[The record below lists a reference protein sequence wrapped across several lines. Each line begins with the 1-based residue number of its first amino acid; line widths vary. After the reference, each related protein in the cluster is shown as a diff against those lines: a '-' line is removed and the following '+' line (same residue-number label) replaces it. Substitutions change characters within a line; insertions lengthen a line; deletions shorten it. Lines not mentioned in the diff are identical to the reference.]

1 MPSFKTDQALWYN
14 VGVWGELGYA
24 VPNFGDDAVTLN
36 EGIHYLTSV
45 VGRNLSAIMH
55 HPDVDLRTPPSIN
68 TLLRLHKLIVRSR
81 QILSGRD
88 VAPGEPDM
96 ESVHTSPA
104 AMVHLIYPVPYFKVR
119 NHHLKHYCGLILNA
133 LAEMMQHTENRK
145 PYEISTRF
153 SGVVGQY
160 LHRVYR
166 LMATELFGIDPEKAK
181 ALDFTLTEADL
192 KAYDPG
198 KWFTSTEMIDTVAP
212 LHLVPTEDD
221 LLLLTDGIPAMQLVG
236 LSAYP
241 SGAAINA
248 GVLAGGG
255 GASSATNSGN
265 ASFAPA
271 PAL

>member
-1 MPSFKTDQALWYN
+1 MPTFKTDQALWYN

-24 VPNFGDDAVTLN
+24 VPNFGDDPTTLN
-36 EGIHYLTSV
+36 DGIHYLTTV
-45 VGRNLSAIMH
+45 VGRNLSAVMH
-55 HPDVDLRTPPSIN
+55 HPDCDLRTPPSIN
-68 TLLRLHKLIVRSR
+68 TLTRLHKLILRAR

-104 AMVHLIYPVPYFKVR
+104 TMVHLIYPVPYFKVR
-119 NHHLKHYCGLILNA
+119 NHHLKQYCGLILNA

-153 SGVVGQY
+153 SGMTGQY
-160 LHRVYR
+160 FHRVYR

-181 ALDFTLTEADL
+181 ALDFTLTDADL

-198 KWFTSTEMIDTVAP
+198 KWFTSTEMIDTVSP

-221 LLLLTDGIPAMQLVG
+221 LVVLTDGIPATQLVG

-248 GVLAGGG
+248 GIIG
-255 GASSATNSGN
+255 GAATANATSA
-265 ASFAPA
+265 AAFAAPPA
-271 PAL
+271 P

>member
-1 MPSFKTDQALWYN
+1 
-14 VGVWGELGYA
+14 
-24 VPNFGDDAVTLN
+24 
-36 EGIHYLTSV
+36 
-45 VGRNLSAIMH
+45 
-55 HPDVDLRTPPSIN
+55 
-68 TLLRLHKLIVRSR
+68 
-81 QILSGRD
+81 
-88 VAPGEPDM
+88 M

-104 AMVHLIYPVPYFKVR
+104 AMVHLIFPVPYFKVR
-119 NHHLKHYCGLILNA
+119 NHHLKQYFGLILNA

-166 LMATELFGIDPEKAK
+166 LMATELFGVEPERAK
-181 ALDFTLTEADL
+181 ALDFTLTAAELA
-192 KAYDPG
+192 AYDPG

-212 LHLVPTEDD
+212 LQLVPTEDD
-221 LLLLTDGIPAMQLVG
+221 LLVLTDGLPATQLVG

-248 GVLAGGG
+248 GSVGNA
-255 GASSATNSGN
+255 ASSGSASTAS

>member
-1 MPSFKTDQALWYN
+1 MPTFKTDQALWYN

-24 VPNFGDDAVTLN
+24 VPNFGDDTTTLN
-36 EGIHYLTSV
+36 DGIHYLTTV

-68 TLLRLHKLIVRSR
+68 TLTRIHKLVLRAR

-88 VAPGEPDM
+88 VAPGEADM

-104 AMVHLIYPVPYFKVR
+104 QLVHLVFPVPYFKVR
-119 NHHLKHYCGLILNA
+119 NPHLKQYCGLVLNA

-153 SGVVGQY
+153 SGTVGQY

-166 LMATELFGIDPEKAK
+166 LMATELFGIEADKAK
-181 ALDFTLTEADL
+181 ALDFTLSDADL

-198 KWFTSTEMIDTVAP
+198 KWFTSTEMIDTIAP
-212 LHLVPTEDD
+212 IQMVPTEDD
-221 LLLLTDGIPAMQLVG
+221 LLVLTDGIAATQLVG

-241 SGAAINA
+241 SGLAVNA
-248 GVLAGGG
+248 GVIAS
-255 GASSATNSGN
+255 GATTSGAVNSG
-265 ASFAPA
+265 AFAA
-271 PAL
+271 PPTP